1 MSQAKITLIG
11 LENYLNPERSVFDN
25 MVLPA
30 GIDKDTLIGSI
41 IMRCQE
47 FELLY
52 SDPDFMISLV
62 NVWSR
67 KHYRTF
73 DKWVKA
79 LEIEYD
85 PLFNYDRTEEY
96 TDTHTGKYD
105 KSIDGTVSGSNSRS
119 EDFTRTDNLSQSDDH
134 TRTDNLTQS
143 DDHTRTDNLTQSEDH
158 TRTDNL
164 ASTNDVTT
172 TNTVSAYNSS
182 AYEPKDQQ
190 VVDQDTS
197 NTGTQRNAGT
207 TTNTGTQRN
216 AGTTTNTGTQ
226 RDAGTTTNTGTQRN
240 AGTASDTF
248 GNTNNTDEE
257 GNDSWTNIHKARLY
271 GNIGVTTS
279 QQMLQSELDIARWNL
294 YEHIADLFCT
304 EFCIMVY

>member
-25 MVLPA
+25 MVLPD

-41 IMRCQE
+41 VMRCQE

-96 TDTHTGKYD
+96 TDTHSGKYD
-105 KSIDGTVSGSNSRS
+105 KSIDGTISGSNSRS

-134 TRTDNLTQS
+134 TRTDNLTET
-143 DDHTRTDNLTQSEDH
+143 DDHTRTDNLST
-158 TRTDNL
+158 
-164 ASTNDVTT
+164 TNDVTT

-190 VVDQDTS
+190 VVDQDGSQTGTVRNAGTTSNTGTVREAGTTS
-197 NTGTQRNAGT
+197 NTGTQRNAGS
-207 TTNTGTQRN
+207 
-216 AGTTTNTGTQ
+216 
-226 RDAGTTTNTGTQRN
+226 
-240 AGTASDTF
+240 ASDIYSD
-248 GNTNNTDEE
+248 TNDTDES